1 MIRVLGLI
9 LVVAVLVG
17 LGFVVTCVYTVSQTQ
32 QVALVEFGAPTGIVR
47 QPGLHLKSPLQRAL
61 FFDRRLLNLDVVNQ
75 DILTLDNK
83 HIVLDVY
90 ARWRIVNPLLY
101 SAQQDSNIAAD
112 NLKALVSSNMRDV
125 LGQQNFAALFSPR
138 RPSLM
143 RQIAIRVNRDVRKFG
158 AEIVDVRI
166 RRERLTPEDT
176 EAVYQR
182 MTKDLEA
189 QATKN
194 RAEGDRIALEIR
206 AGADREAAAIKAQA
220 QAEAAAIKGAGDAER
235 IAITAPVFNQDPQF
249 YAFWRTMQAYQ
260 DSFGASNT
268 TMVLSPK
275 SEFLK
280 YFADGPGAAG
290 KKK

>member
-1 MIRVLGLI
+1 MNRVLGLV
-9 LVVAVLVG
+9 LAVAVLVG

-32 QVALVEFGAPTGIVR
+32 QVALVEFGAPIGIVR
-47 QPGLHLKSPLQRAL
+47 EPGLHLKSPLQRAL
-61 FFDRRLLNLDVVNQ
+61 FFDRRLLNLDVLNQ

-83 HIVLDVY
+83 HAVLDVY
-90 ARWRIVNPLLY
+90 ARWRITNPLLF

-125 LGQQNFAALFSPR
+125 LGQQNLAVLFSAR

-143 RQIAIRVNRDVRKFG
+143 RQIAVRVNRDVHKFG

-166 RRERLTPEDT
+166 RRERLPAEDT
-176 EAVYQR
+176 DAVYQR
-182 MTKDLEA
+182 MKKELEA

-194 RAEGDRIALEIR
+194 RAEGDRVALEIH
-206 AGADREAAAIKAQA
+206 AGADREAATIKAQA
-220 QAEAAAIKGAGDAER
+220 LAEAAAIKGEGDATR

-249 YAFWRTMQAYQ
+249 YAFWRSMQAYQ
-260 DSFGASNT
+260 DSLGANTT

-280 YFADGPGAAG
+280 YFGDGPGAAG